1 MGMFDQMK
9 AAGGMLKGMDP
20 GQIKDLMSQAKE
32 SQKMMNDHIDKA
44 VAKIIKEK
52 DLVSRDEIKKMI
64 EESK

>member
-44 VAKIIKEK
+44 VAKFPDSSKHFQSMFKE
-52 DLVSRDEIKKMI
+52 
-64 EESK
+64 